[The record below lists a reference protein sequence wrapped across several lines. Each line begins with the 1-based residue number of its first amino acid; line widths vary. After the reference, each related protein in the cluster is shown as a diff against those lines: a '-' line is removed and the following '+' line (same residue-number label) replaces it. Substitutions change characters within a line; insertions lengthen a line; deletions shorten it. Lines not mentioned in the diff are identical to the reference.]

1 MISPESPACAPRMA
15 SNISLANLTSFQ
27 VGGDGDWFAQV
38 YNLQQLE
45 QADAWAKRRGLSI
58 LFIGEGT
65 NILFPDQNFHALVL
79 QNCIK
84 GTKCS
89 GNEVE
94 VGGGENLDQLIRW
107 LNRQNLAGMEC
118 MYGIPGTVAGAVVGN
133 AGAYGQEIS
142 DSVMT
147 VRVWSANQVKTF
159 TVEETEFR
167 YRHSVFKDR
176 RDCFILSCRLRLR
189 KSWKKLQQISDA
201 ILSKRRE
208 KYAVG
213 LKCPGSFFKN
223 VLMRDLSPEVIK
235 AIPHDCIQF
244 GKIPAGKLLELVG
257 AKGARRGDAQFAD
270 YHANLM
276 INLGRASSEDILS
289 LAYEYADRVRDRFRI
304 RLEPEIQVVN
314 NESAANLGP
323 RGS

>member
-1 MISPESPACAPRMA
+1 MTCDV
-15 SNISLANLTSFQ
+15 SLAKLTSLQ
-27 VGGDGDWFAQV
+27 VGGVGDWFAQV
-38 YNLQQLE
+38 CNIQQLE
-45 QADAWAKRRGLSI
+45 QADVWAKRRGVPI

-84 GTKCS
+84 GIKRS

-94 VGGGENLDQLIRW
+94 VGGGENLNQLIRW

-118 MYGIPGTVAGAVVGN
+118 MYGIPGTVAGAVAGN

-142 DSVMT
+142 DLVMT
-147 VRVWSANQVKTF
+147 VRVWSANQVGIF
-159 TVEETEFR
+159 TSEEAEFR
-167 YRHSVFKDR
+167 YRHSVFKDH

-189 KSWKKLQQISDA
+189 QSRKKLQEISNT

-223 VLMRDLSPEVIK
+223 VLVRDLSPEVIR
-235 AIPHDCIQF
+235 AIPRDCIQF

-276 INLGRASSEDILS
+276 VNVGRASSENILS
-289 LAYEYADRVRDRFRI
+289 LAYEYADRVWDRFQI
-304 RLEPEIQVVN
+304 RLEPEIRVVN
-314 NESAANLGP
+314 NESVANF
-323 RGS
+323 GSQES